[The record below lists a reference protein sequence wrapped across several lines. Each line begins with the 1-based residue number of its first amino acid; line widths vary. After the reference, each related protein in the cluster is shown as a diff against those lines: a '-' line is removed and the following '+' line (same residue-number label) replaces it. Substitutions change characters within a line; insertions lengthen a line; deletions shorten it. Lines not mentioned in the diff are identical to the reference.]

1 MAVNVYIAI
10 VDEKDIRN
18 QLNVILEKIPLWR
31 KEKVLSYKN
40 DIDRYLCA
48 KAFMLL
54 REGLASDYGVND
66 EIRFSFN
73 REGKPFLANHPEIHF
88 NLSHCKKGVACAISN
103 SPVGI
108 DIEEILYDDEVARYI
123 LSEEEY
129 REVTTS
135 ANKAESFTKKWT
147 EKESYLKMLGCG
159 LLDNMK
165 KLDMGK
171 ARFSTRIARENGVVV
186 TLCTKC
192 DISQQNTQ
200 L

>member
-1 MAVNVYIAI
+1 MAVNLYVEI
-10 VDEKDIRN
+10 VEEKDVKN
-18 QLNVILEKIPLWR
+18 QLSLILDRIPRWR
-31 KEKVLSYKN
+31 REKVLSYRN

-48 KAFMLL
+48 KSFMLL
-54 REGLASDYGVND
+54 QEGLMRDYGVAD

-73 REGKPFLANHPEIHF
+73 RYGKPFLADHPEIHF
-88 NLSHCKKGVACAISN
+88 NLSHCRKGVACAIAD

-108 DIEEILYDDEVARYI
+108 DIEEILYDDAVARYI

-135 ANKAESFTKKWT
+135 NNKAESFTKKWT

-165 KLDMGK
+165 ELDTG
-171 ARFSTRIARENGVVV
+171 RVLFSTRIEREAGVVV
-186 TLCTKC
+186 TLC
-192 DISQQNTQ
+192 SRE
-200 L
+200 

>member
-1 MAVNVYIAI
+1 MAVNLYVEI
-10 VDEKDIRN
+10 VEEKDVKN
-18 QLNVILEKIPLWR
+18 QLSLILDRIPRWR
-31 KEKVLSYKN
+31 REKVLSYRN

-48 KAFMLL
+48 KSFMLL
-54 REGLASDYGVND
+54 QEGLMRDYGVAG

-73 REGKPFLANHPEIHF
+73 RYGKPFLADHPEIHF
-88 NLSHCKKGVACAISN
+88 NLSHCRKGVACAIAD

-108 DIEEILYDDEVARYI
+108 DIEEILYDDAVARYI

-135 ANKAESFTKKWT
+135 NNKAESFTKKWT

-165 KLDMGK
+165 ELDTG
-171 ARFSTRIARENGVVV
+171 RVLFSTRIEREAGVVV
-186 TLCTKC
+186 TLC
-192 DISQQNTQ
+192 SRE
-200 L
+200 

>member
-1 MAVNVYIAI
+1 MAVNLYVEI
-10 VDEKDIRN
+10 VEEKDVKN
-18 QLNVILEKIPLWR
+18 QLSLILDRIPRWR
-31 KEKVLSYKN
+31 REKVLSYRN

-48 KAFMLL
+48 KSFMLL
-54 REGLASDYGVND
+54 QEGLMRDYGVAG

-73 REGKPFLANHPEIHF
+73 RYGKPFLADHPEIHF
-88 NLSHCKKGVACAISN
+88 NLSHCRKGVACAIAD

-108 DIEEILYDDEVARYI
+108 DIEEILYDNAVARYI

-135 ANKAESFTKKWT
+135 NNKAESFTKKWT

-165 KLDMGK
+165 ELDTG
-171 ARFSTRIARENGVVV
+171 RVLFSTRIEREAGVVV
-186 TLCTKC
+186 TLC
-192 DISQQNTQ
+192 SRE
-200 L
+200 